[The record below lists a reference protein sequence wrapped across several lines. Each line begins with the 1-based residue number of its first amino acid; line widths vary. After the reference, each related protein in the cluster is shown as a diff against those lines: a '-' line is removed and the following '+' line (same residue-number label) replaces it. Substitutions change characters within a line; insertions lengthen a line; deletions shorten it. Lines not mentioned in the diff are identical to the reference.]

1 MKDTHVRDR
10 EIIHERITTLTK
22 KVDYNAKFVVGA
34 GAVLATLITFLQVA
48 PPLYRVLTPSNTSA
62 TMVTP
67 LDRAGWVSP
76 TTSLLT

>member
-1 MKDTHVRDR
+1 MKETHVRDR
-10 EIIHERITTLTK
+10 EVIHERITTLTK

-34 GAVLATLITFLQVA
+34 GAVLATAVTLLQLF
-48 PPLYRVLTPSNTSA
+48 PPIFKVLTPPNTSA